1 MKNIK
6 LILIFCL
13 VFSSAALFAQN
24 KRSFKIIVNKSNS
37 TSTLTKKEVSKL
49 FLKKT
54 TRWKELDIKVN
65 PVDLTDDSAVRI
77 KFSNE
82 ILGKKVGA
90 VKAYWQKLIFSGR
103 KVPPPEK
110 KSDSDVLK
118 YVQDNPGAI
127 GYVSASAKLR
137 NYEVKTVSVQ

>member
-1 MKNIK
+1 
-6 LILIFCL
+6 L

>member
-54 TRWKELDIKVN
+54 TRWKELDIKVD
-65 PVDLTDDSAVRI
+65 PVDLTDDSVVRI

-103 KVPPPEK
+103 RVPPPEK
-110 KSDSDVLK
+110 KTDIDVLK
-118 YVQDNPGAI
+118 YVHENTGAI
-127 GYVSASAKLR
+127 GYVSNSANLK
-137 NYEVKTVSVQ
+137 NYDVKILKVE